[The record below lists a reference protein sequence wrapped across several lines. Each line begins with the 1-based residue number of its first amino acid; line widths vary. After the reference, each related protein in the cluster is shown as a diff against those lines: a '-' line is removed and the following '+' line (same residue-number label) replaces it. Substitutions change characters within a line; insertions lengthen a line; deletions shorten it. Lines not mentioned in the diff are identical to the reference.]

1 MDARVLLVFLAVAAA
16 PAGAQQVYKCVSG
29 KAVAYQSAPCASGSA
44 VKSWDAAPVP
54 EPSNA
59 ELWRRYRL
67 QQELDQRYAAQHS
80 GGGGYGASVSG
91 SQSGSACEAAKRQRD
106 AVYKA
111 AGLKRSFELSS
122 RMDGLVHDACK

>member
-1 MDARVLLVFLAVAAA
+1 MAVRVFLVVLVAVAA
-16 PAGAQQVYKCVSG
+16 PAHAQQVYKCVSG
-29 KAVAYQSAPCASGSA
+29 KAVTYQSAPCVSGSA

-59 ELWRRYRL
+59 ELWRRYRM

-80 GGGGYGASVSG
+80 SSRAYGASVSG

-122 RMDGLVHDACK
+122 RMDGQVHDACK